1 MSCYNHPN
9 VSSVNTCSNCGKDI
23 CAACVTDFNEKVVC
37 RDCAETLR
45 KEAPQAPPA
54 EKTAETPAA
63 PVLAEPSKETMPAP
77 VPEYTPTIRTT
88 PASQPPAIQSPE
100 TSEQPEQLSP
110 ASAPAEKKEPIL
122 SLIFS
127 VVVPGLGQI
136 YNKQVQKG
144 IILLVGY
151 VLLWLVVLVLSYR
164 SEWCFCISFWVPLIV
179 MLYAAYDAYTT
190 TKKINDGEAVKDWL

>member
-9 VSSVNTCSNCGKDI
+9 ASSVNTCSNCGKDI

-37 RDCAETLR
+37 RDCADKLR
-45 KEAPQAPPA
+45 KEAPQAPSVEEA
-54 EKTAETPAA
+54 VETPAA
-63 PVLAEPSKETMPAP
+63 PVQAEPSKETMPAP
-77 VPEYTPTIRTT
+77 VPEPTPTALAT
-88 PASQPPAIQSPE
+88 PASQLPEAPKSPE
-100 TSEQPEQLSP
+100 TPSP

-122 SLIFS
+122 SLLLS
-127 VVVPGLGQI
+127 VIVPGLGQI

-151 VLLWLVVLVLSYR
+151 ILLWLVVFVLSYR
-164 SEWCFCISFWVPLIV
+164 SSWCCCLTFWVPLIV

-190 TKKINDGEAVKDWL
+190 TKKMNEGQAVKDWLS